1 MPKILLIEDDE
12 CFRVVMR
19 RVLEQRG
26 FEVIEAASATTGVRL
41 ASASLPDLILSDVQ
55 MEDGDGYAALVALR
69 QSNETEAIPF
79 ILITGRPSLA
89 GMRRGMDQGA
99 DDYLEKPFTFDAMFS
114 AVHARLKK
122 REAIER
128 HVHDHQGCEPP
139 FSASVNQDNSR
150 PLSRRN

>member
-1 MPKILLIEDDE
+1 
-12 CFRVVMR
+12 MR

-26 FEVIEAASATTGVRL
+26 FQVIEAASATTGVRL

-69 QSNETEAIPF
+69 QSKETEAIPF
-79 ILITGRPSLA
+79 ILITGQPSLA

-99 DDYLEKPFTFDAMFS
+99 DDYLEKPFAFEAMFA

-128 HVHDHQGCEPP
+128 HVQDHPVCEHSLPAP
-139 FSASVNQDNSR
+139 TNQDLSR